1 MSTQYNDVSKENEA
15 LTIIKDDEIDLIALT
30 KTIWNGRKTIYYS
43 VGICVFIGLLIA
55 FLSKPK
61 YEAYATLLPSE
72 EKDMMGQLG
81 GLGALAG
88 MAGVDI
94 GSMMGGQASGIPAEI
109 YPTVV
114 ESYPFRKEM
123 VHQKFNF
130 EGYEEPISIYEYS
143 LADTI
148 VTFGDKL
155 LKYTIKLPWTIKEA
169 ITGEEEAIESPDYG
183 VLSLSEEELKVMSS
197 VQEVLLIEVDKK
209 TGLINVSAEAGEPVF
224 VAQFVQKA
232 IQLLQDYVVEHKTEQ
247 VRQNLEFIRERYFEK
262 EHDYLKA
269 REAYFAYKDKHR
281 NMVTERINI
290 EFEQLKDEF
299 EITGSLYKSLATQ
312 LEQAKITVREET
324 PVFTVIEPVKVPL
337 VKSWPKKKIIL
348 ILCFFLGGVIG
359 LIVIFGKLVWSG
371 VKSSFRM

>member
-43 VGICVFIGLLIA
+43 VGVCVFIGLLIA
-55 FLSKPK
+55 FFSKPK

-109 YPTVV
+109 YPSVV
-114 ESYPFRKEM
+114 ESYPFKKEL
-123 VHQKFNF
+123 VHQKFHF
-130 EGYEEPISIYEYS
+130 EAFQEPVSIYEYA
-143 LADTI
+143 LQDT
-148 VTFGDKL
+148 VETTGDKI

-169 ITGEEEAIESPDYG
+169 IQGEKEVLTLPEYG
-183 VLSLSEEELKVMSS
+183 VLNLSEEELIALGSIE
-197 VQEVLLIEVDKK
+197 EVLVIDVDKK

-232 IQLLQDYVVEHKTEQ
+232 IDLLQNYVIEYKTKQ
-247 VRQNLEFIRERYFEK
+247 ARQNLEFIQERYLEK
-262 EHDYLKA
+262 EKEYLTA
-269 REAYFAYKDKHR
+269 REAFFEYKDKHR
-281 NMVTERINI
+281 NMVSERISI
-290 EFEQLKDEF
+290 EYEQFKDEF
-299 EITGSLYKSLATQ
+299 EITGSIYKSLASQ
-312 LEQAKITVREET
+312 LEQAKITVKEET
-324 PVFTVIEPVKVPL
+324 PVFTVIEPVKVPIEI
-337 VKSWPKKKIIL
+337 SWPKKKIIL
-348 ILCFFLGGVIG
+348 IVSVFLGVFIG
-359 LIVIFGKLVWSG
+359 IGIIFGKLVFSS
-371 VKSSFRM
+371 VKKSF